1 MKFKFD
7 TKKSKKLK
15 QDKRRG
21 IDFKEV
27 QEIWSHY
34 HYVDYRSDD
43 PEQYRAIGWVK
54 GILYSVI
61 YEIREDDEGEYY
73 HLVTL
78 WKSTKQEMELYENYI
93 KK

>member
-43 PEQYRAIGWVK
+43 PEQYRTIGWVK

-61 YEIREDDEGEYY
+61 YEIREDEEGEYY

-78 WKSTKQEMELYENYI
+78 WKSTKQETELYENYVQ
-93 KK
+93 K

>member
-1 MKFKFD
+1 MRFKFD
-7 TKKSKKLK
+7 SRKSKKLK

-34 HYVDYRSDD
+34 HYVDCRSDD
-43 PEQYRAIGWVK
+43 PELYRAIGWVK

-61 YEIREDDEGEYY
+61 YEIREDDKGEYL

-78 WKSTKQEMELYENYI
+78 WKSTKQEIGLYESHI
-93 KK
+93 QK

>member
-1 MKFKFD
+1 MRFKFD
-7 TKKSKKLK
+7 SRKSKKLK

-21 IDFKEV
+21 IDFKEA

-34 HYVDYRSDD
+34 HYVDCRSDD
-43 PEQYRAIGWVK
+43 PELYRAIGWVK

-61 YEIREDDEGEYY
+61 YEIREDDKGEYL

-78 WKSTKQEMELYENYI
+78 WKSTRNRSI
-93 KK
+93 

>member
-1 MKFKFD
+1 MRFKFD
-7 TKKSKKLK
+7 KRKSQKLK

-21 IDFKEV
+21 LGFKEI

-34 HYVDYRSDD
+34 HYVDYRSDN
-43 PEQYRAIGWVK
+43 PEQYRTIGWVK
-54 GILYSVI
+54 GTLYSVI
-61 YEIREDDEGEYY
+61 YEIREDDDGEYY

-78 WKSTKQEMELYENYI
+78 WKSTKQEKELYESHI

>member
-1 MKFKFD
+1 MRFKFD
-7 TKKSKKLK
+7 TGKSKKLK

-34 HYVDYRSDD
+34 HYVDCRSDD

-54 GILYSVI
+54 GMLYSVI
-61 YEIREDDEGEYY
+61 YEIREDDQGE
-73 HLVTL
+73 
-78 WKSTKQEMELYENYI
+78 
-93 KK
+93 